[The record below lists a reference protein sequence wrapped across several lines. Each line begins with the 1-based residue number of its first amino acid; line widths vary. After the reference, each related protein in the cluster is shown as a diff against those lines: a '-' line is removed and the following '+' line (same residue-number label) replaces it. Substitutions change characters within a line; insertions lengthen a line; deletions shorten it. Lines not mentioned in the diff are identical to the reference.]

1 MSTRHSVS
9 HLFRFQSSSVLICL
23 GKQQMMAQSFECLLP
38 TEETRMEFLA
48 PGLIQ
53 VQQKISESE
62 SYTEVGDNEEKRQRE
77 GEPSTGSLPEK
88 DTSLVWVQAKT
99 WSNQVSGRD
108 QLLRS

>member
-23 GKQQMMAQSFECLLP
+23 GKQAFECLLP